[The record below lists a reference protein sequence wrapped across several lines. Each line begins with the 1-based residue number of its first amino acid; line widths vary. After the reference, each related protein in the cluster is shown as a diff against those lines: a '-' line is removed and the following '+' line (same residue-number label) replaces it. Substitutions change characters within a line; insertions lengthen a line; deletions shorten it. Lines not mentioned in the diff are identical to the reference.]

1 MCVFGQEAPADLKK
15 LIAPMFHI
23 RFVEDYLHWPQA
35 KTCST
40 WVFCLT
46 VFVYWKRWMIFDE
59 CAKKQKSFHDKL
71 RDAGLGSKTLDAGS
85 SNTLSF
91 PFLVFRPRTMDQLLR
106 MRENFQTGGEANVA
120 VHGSL
125 KEKGRLCRPRHL
137 RFIWYSKHE
146 WYWFLRV

>member
-1 MCVFGQEAPADLKK
+1 MNAQRSKK
-15 LIAPMFHI
+15 ASMTSFEMLG
-23 RFVEDYLHWPQA
+23 
-35 KTCST
+35 
-40 WVFCLT
+40 WVL
-46 VFVYWKRWMIFDE
+46 RLWM
-59 CAKKQKSFHDKL
+59 H
-71 RDAGLGSKTLDAGS
+71 AGS

-137 RFIWYSKHE
+137 RFIW
-146 WYWFLRV
+146 